1 MRKRVANFEVALA
14 LAEEMKA
21 SGRANWFR
29 GQSRPWPLS
38 SSFVRRGPAEQAV
51 AIARW
56 NTFYRW
62 LQTVP
67 ALEKI
72 AACEDAALAVAQ
84 HYGLATN
91 LVDFTTEPKVA
102 AFFAAHAPPKLGKD
116 EDLSCIISFDYDEF
130 ADVCA
135 SIKSARP
142 DMLAPRA
149 VRVNI
154 PELWRIQAQ
163 FGMFLDYPYDESF
176 ERHAFDFDYIVFPTE
191 RNPAVLSKLIPFED
205 IYPSQKS
212 DLETLLDQYFMRE
225 RMVEGKKIINDIA
238 KWNRIEIHQHEL
250 ARNEITAEYFKPT
263 GLPVHDSWGAAA
275 SPEWRFPKPENWSAI
290 SKSPAVEIQ
299 YKDINESHEKIQ
311 FLYGQFLSKL
321 AFERNTNG
329 PITWIVHGAPID
341 KRPISRSLQLV
352 WDGLR
357 RWPYTPN
364 EIAMAL
370 ATTVAYH
377 SLVVRDPAARLD
389 PQMARMLAREL
400 FGEVLEIEMGM
411 EDGSYTRGYASKT
424 LLQNAVR
431 EDFSEFLSDPWRVKI
446 EDIYEI
452 LQIAINLK
460 QVFVFE
466 RFKTVFCTQVVP
478 TQTVLRDEPSGKA
491 RLYNPARATVLGLP

>member
-1 MRKRVANFEVALA
+1 MRKQVANFEAALA
-14 LAEEMKA
+14 LAEKMKA

-29 GQSRPWPLS
+29 GQSRPWPLR
-38 SSFVRRGPAEQAV
+38 SSFVRKGAAEQAV
-51 AIARW
+51 AIERW
-56 NTFYRW
+56 KGFWGW

-67 ALEKI
+67 ALVKI
-72 AACEDAALAVAQ
+72 AADEDAALAVAQ

-91 LVDFTTEPKVA
+91 LVDFTIEPKVA

-116 EDLSCIISFDYDEF
+116 EDLSCIICFNYDEF

-142 DMLAPRA
+142 DMLEPHA
-149 VRVNI
+149 VRVDI

-163 FGMFLDYPYDESF
+163 CGIFLEYPYDESF
-176 ERHAFDFDYIVFPTE
+176 EQHAFDFDYIVFPTE
-191 RNPAVLSKLIPFED
+191 RNPAVLAKLIPFED

-212 DLETLLDQYFMRE
+212 DLEILLDQYFMRE
-225 RMVEGKKIINDIA
+225 RMAQGAQIINEIA
-238 KWNRIEIHQHEL
+238 KSDQIIIHQYEL
-250 ARNEITAEYFKPT
+250 AHSGVSAEYFKPA
-263 GLPVHDSWGAAA
+263 GLPVHDSWSTAESSGWR
-275 SPEWRFPKPENWSAI
+275 SPKLENWSAI
-290 SKSPAVEIQ
+290 SKSPTVEIRYQ
-299 YKDINESHEKIQ
+299 DMNDCHKKIQ
-311 FLYGQFLSKL
+311 FLYRQFLDKL
-321 AFERNTNG
+321 EIEKIING
-329 PITWIVHGAPID
+329 PITWIVHGAPIE

-377 SLVVRDPAARLD
+377 SLIVRNPAARVE
-389 PQMARMLAREL
+389 PQTAQMLARECL
-400 FGEVLEIEMGM
+400 GEVLEIEIGI
-411 EDGSYTRGYASKT
+411 EDGSYTRGYANKN

-431 EDFSEFLSDPWRVKI
+431 EDFSTFLSDPWRVKI
-446 EDIYEI
+446 SDIYQI

-466 RFKTVFCTQVVP
+466 RFKTVFCTQIVP
-478 TQTVLRDEPSGKA
+478 TQTVLRDEQSGKA
-491 RLYNPARATVLGLP
+491 RLYNPARAKILGLP